1 MSDTLMTIIGI
12 FIAVILMFILPLT
25 IMANKNDEIAQ
36 TVVQVAVSDFVD
48 KVTKQGVIT
57 ENDYD
62 TLIQKIS
69 ATGNTFDVQIEAQ
82 IIDDNPRRATTAI
95 SSSQT
100 GEYKY
105 YSVYTNTIL
114 EKIRDD
120 GEYELKKDDYIIVN
134 VKNTN
139 VTMATQFKNMFYKLA
154 GKDTYSIGSSSSSI
168 VVNSNRNIEKA
179 IGVSMP
185 NRPAVEEKTIRVKAE
200 VNTSTNIEKDVCMV
214 VILDCDVRSIPYHN
228 GHTTSVGSGEAS
240 VSSIIETIGDKGE
253 VYFILTSNPDQVY
266 NKEEI
271 LQIANSTGVG
281 REYKASLKTAFNFI
295 KDKSKP
301 RCVVFLSFTPDE
313 AATDGTAL
321 LLNTYKDYYDC
332 FFTMLC
338 CDFFYEYV
346 GEFRG
351 RQAEF
356 AWFTNYPKE
365 VGGHIYGDPMD
376 SSNLYSLHVKFNKVI
391 DTAKWM
397 RKSIIQEDHY
407 LREEDITTSD
417 LKIYLK
423 DLDIT
428 QEMSIIVN
436 NTDVKKIGSD
446 IPEYVVYF
454 DSTKNSYV
462 LDLKI
467 IKEILNMSD
476 EAWNKANIEFDYI
489 AIV

>member
-168 VVNSNRNIEKA
+168 VLNSGNHVEHNIATAPVKPAKTEKEVV
-179 IGVSMP
+179 IKQK
-185 NRPAVEEKTIRVKAE
+185 KTTQESETLSSNLE
-200 VNTSTNIEKDVCMV
+200 VV
-214 VILDCDVRSIPYHN
+214 VILDCESFTIPFHN
-228 GHTTSVGSGEAS
+228 EDDTFLN
-240 VSSIIETIGDKGE
+240 SSTYIVQGIIGAVEGQNRGNS
-253 VYFILTSNPDQVY
+253 YFIL
-266 NKEEI
+266 
-271 LQIANSTGVG
+271 NSTPNTVYSSSYLTSWLENGTLTDSSESYVS
-281 REYKASLKTAFNFI
+281 AMNTALNTL
-295 KDKSKP
+295 KDKDGI
-301 RCVVFLSFTPDE
+301 RCLVFLSYLPGRT
-313 AATDGTAL
+313 GVL
-321 LLNTYKDYYDC
+321 KDAINVLRNNSDKYDI
-332 FFTMLC
+332 FFTTAC
-338 CDFFYEYV
+338 CGNWDKSMGSHFDYSHWHN
-346 GEFRG
+346 
-351 RQAEF
+351 AI
-356 AWFTNYPKE
+356 PKE
-365 VGGHIYGDPMD
+365 KSGGHLVGNRMQD
-376 SSNLYSLHVKFNKVI
+376 KFLSMVGKTVI
-391 DTAKWM
+391 KQATID
-397 RKSIIQEDHY
+397 IQEQRVTSNNLKVKLDNY
-407 LREEDITTSD
+407 NPNYNPSLTVNSSVYSVGNAISADI
-417 LKIYLK
+417 I
-423 DLDIT
+423 
-428 QEMSIIVN
+428 
-436 NTDVKKIGSD
+436 
-446 IPEYVVYF
+446 YF
-454 DSTKNSYV
+454 DSTQNTYI
-462 LDLKI
+462 LDLEM
-467 IKEILNMSD
+467 IKDLLNISDDEWIDTEIQLEYLIQS
-476 EAWNKANIEFDYI
+476 
-489 AIV
+489 